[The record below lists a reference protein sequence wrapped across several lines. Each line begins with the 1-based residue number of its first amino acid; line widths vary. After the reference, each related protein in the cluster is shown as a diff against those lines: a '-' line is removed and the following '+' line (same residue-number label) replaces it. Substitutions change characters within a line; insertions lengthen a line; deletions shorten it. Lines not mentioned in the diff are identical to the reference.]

1 MAYSGTPE
9 VAASSRTSANAGGTA
24 ANATSLLAVYSD
36 PVYVNI
42 PLLNAMGVV
51 ITGSDYSPIWDALS
65 IGGRITQDTNAAQK
79 VGPGILPDISIT
91 DINRTLVTTDET
103 DVVQGIYQNQLL
115 IADNLNYI
123 VSQINLHRE
132 NYAIF
137 LQYMLNYQ
145 LLNPASS

>member
-9 VAASSRTSANAGGTA
+9 VAASSRIKANAGGTA
-24 ANATSLLAVYSD
+24 TVATSLVAVYSD
-36 PVYVNI
+36 PVDVNV

-51 ITGSDYSPIWDALS
+51 ITGGDYSPIWNALS
-65 IGGRITQDTNAAQK
+65 IGGRINQDTQANQK
-79 VGPGILPDISIT
+79 VGPDILPDISIT
-91 DINRTLVTTDET
+91 DINRTLVTTDES
-103 DVVQGIYQNQLL
+103 DVVQAMYQNQLL

-132 NYAIF
+132 NYAIL
-137 LQYMLNYQ
+137 LQYMLNYK